1 MMKNKSR
8 KKASVAAGP
17 AQDMHPA
24 DIKCA
29 LEKAGWTLRQLSI
42 HNNMDVTFCTKALR
56 QRWPKAEKAI
66 AEALSLNPWDI
77 WPSRYDSN
85 NKPIRLPMGRRSHK
99 TYRAKHSTKD
109 SEKR

>member
-29 LEKAGWTLRQLSI
+29 LEKAGWTLR
-42 HNNMDVTFCTKALR
+42 
-56 QRWPKAEKAI
+56 
-66 AEALSLNPWDI
+66 LSLNPWDI